1 MADEITSSSSPGYIV
16 LDAMRFHGSGA
27 ILDWLPGTFCLD
39 LMCSVL
45 LTGIWYGIYF
55 LTLVYHR

>member
-1 MADEITSSSSPGYIV
+1 MKLLLLLPLGIV

>member
-16 LDAMRFHGSGA
+16 LDAVRFHGSGA

-45 LTGIWYGIYF
+45 LTASGTVFIF
-55 LTLVYHR
+55 